1 MLNPAIVLQIAL
13 NATAKV
19 IITSSSDKK
28 LTEVKTLL
36 QPVIRPNAPSDVLQ
50 TINYNTTPEW
60 DVEVSKLTNGAKVD
74 FVIEISGRATLGK
87 SIRSTRSGGLV
98 AISGYLSDYAEM
110 DPKVKEEGRHVPLI
124 DMVHPLTPYVHCRSR
139 KDAAVL
145 LCLRKRQLCRYVIH
159 PTTIRRF

>member
-1 MLNPAIVLQIAL
+1 L

-28 LTEVKTLL
+28 LAEIKTLL
-36 QPVIRPNAPSDVLQ
+36 QPLIRPNAPSDVLQ

-60 DVEVSKLTNGAKVD
+60 DKEVAKLTDGAKVD

-110 DPKVKEEGRHVPLI
+110 DPKVKEEGTHIPLNEV
-124 DMVHPLTPYVHCRSR
+124 VHSLTLYVRFRSR
-139 KDAAVL
+139 KDAAL
-145 LCLRKRQLCRYVIH
+145 LFCLRKRQLCRYVIH
-159 PTTIRRF
+159 PTLVRRV